1 MTFRIFV
8 PIETLI
14 NINLSLNLFTST
26 TFSIPFFRN
35 QHPNASQPI
44 LTHTSPPKELVPF
57 TLLPKRFDTLPF
69 PLCFLKTTKIQ
80 PPSACHIGQLPI
92 STRHRPTFHEPT
104 LNWQPRGLSDILG
117 SSYTRLGDGVA
128 AKAIR
133 RCNTTPARST
143 ASPGSPL

>member
-1 MTFRIFV
+1 MFH
-8 PIETLI
+8 
-14 NINLSLNLFTST
+14 
-26 TFSIPFFRN
+26 PFFRYE
-35 QHPNASQPI
+35 HPNASQPI

-92 STRHRPTFHEPT
+92 WQAESLPFIDPTFHEPT
-104 LNWQPRGLSDILG
+104 LNWQPRGLSGFLG
-117 SSYTRLGDGVA
+117 SSYTRLGDSVA

-133 RCNTTPARST
+133 RCNPAPARPT